1 MKLRKEIYSYNYGDK
16 YAANNDSSIEAD
28 VAKGGKKAPFAVAE
42 AYKLIRTNILF
53 LLAQKNGNV
62 IAISSSGA
70 NEGKSTTA
78 VNVAIAF
85 SQLGGKVLLVD
96 GDLRRSSVHKKLK
109 IENEDGL
116 SNVLVNFSKIS
127 TAVQHLNDN
136 LDILTA
142 GPIPPNPS
150 EMLGSANF
158 ESFVNEAK
166 EIYDYVIIDTP
177 PINIVSDAL
186 VIAPRT
192 DGLVL
197 VVRDNVTPYDAVQ
210 HTIEAVEFANINILG
225 TIMNGVNSRGNK
237 RYTYRKY
244 SKYSKYS
251 RYGYSGYGYGGYGY
265 GGYGY
270 GYGYG
275 YGGYD
280 RVANKD
286 TKEKKEKNKD
296 EK

>member
-1 MKLRKEIYSYNYGDK
+1 MKFKNEK
-16 YAANNDSSIEAD
+16 YATPENNSVEAD
-28 VAKGGKKAPFAVAE
+28 IVKGGKKAPFAVAE

-53 LLAQKNGNV
+53 LLAQKNGKV

-96 GDLRRSSVHKKLK
+96 GDLRRSSIHRKLK

-116 SNVLVNFSKIS
+116 SNVLVSFSELT
-127 TAVQHLNDN
+127 TAVQHLNEN
-136 LDILTA
+136 LDVLTA
-142 GPIPPNPS
+142 GPMPPNPS
-150 EMLGSANF
+150 ELLGSTQF
-158 ESFVNEAK
+158 ETFINDAK
-166 EIYDYVIIDTP
+166 EEYDYIIVDTP

-192 DGLVL
+192 DGLIL

-210 HTIEAVEFANINILG
+210 HTIEAVEFANITVLG
-225 TIMNGVNSRGNK
+225 TIMNGVNSKGNK

-244 SKYSKYS
+244 SRYS
-251 RYGYSGYGYGGYGY
+251 RYGYSGYGYGYGYGYGGYGY

-270 GYGYG
+270 GGYG

-280 RVANKD
+280 RAAQKDNNKEE
-286 TKEKKEKNKD
+286 TAKNNKES
-296 EK
+296 